1 MAKKIKA
8 VEKTL
13 PDKYDPSMCVQ
24 LTKKMAA
31 GLSDT
36 EVMAQWGISRSTFY
50 RWIKELP
57 ELKEAHETGK
67 VMFDAIHEDLGR
79 QGMMKQTDIDYQF
92 WRDLGKYRHGWSEKP
107 SASTTNT
114 QINIDTMNV
123 LNEQTNEELLAYI
136 KSQMEKMPELSNIIE
151 GELL

>member
-1 MAKKIKA
+1 MPLVKYTPKLC
-8 VEKTL
+8 VE
-13 PDKYDPSMCVQ
+13 

-50 RWIKELP
+50 RWIKEMP

-79 QGMMKQTDIDYQF
+79 QGMLKQTDIDYQF
-92 WRDLGKYRHGWSEKP
+92 WRDLGKYRHGWADKP
-107 SASTTNT
+107 STATTNT

-123 LNEQTNEELLAYI
+123 LNEQTNEELLMYI
-136 KSQMEKMPELSNIIE
+136 KAQMEKHPELTKVIE
-151 GELL
+151 HLDE

>member
-1 MAKKIKA
+1 MKYEPKCC
-8 VEKTL
+8 VE
-13 PDKYDPSMCVQ
+13 

-36 EVMAQWGISRSTFY
+36 EVMAQWGVSRSTFY
-50 RWIKELP
+50 RWLKEHT
-57 ELKEAHETGK
+57 ELKDAHETGK

-79 QGMMKQTDIDYQF
+79 QGMLKLADIDYQF

-107 SASTTNT
+107 STATTNT

-123 LNEQTNEELLAYI
+123 LSDQTNEELLMYI
-136 KSQMEKMPELSNIIE
+136 KSQMEKHPELSSVIE
-151 GELL
+151 GEIVD

>member
-1 MAKKIKA
+1 MSKELKERNKY
-8 VEKTL
+8 E
-13 PDKYDPSMCVQ
+13 DKRHCLD

-31 GLSDT
+31 GQSDT
-36 EVMAQWGISRSTFY
+36 EVMAQWGISRATFY
-50 RWIKELP
+50 RWLKEYP
-57 ELKEAHETGK
+57 ELKESHEIGK

-107 SASTTNT
+107 STATTNT

-123 LNEQTNEELLAYI
+123 LNEQTNEELLEYI
-136 KSQMEKMPELSNIIE
+136 KSQMERHPELGNVIE
-151 GELL
+151 HG

>member
-1 MAKKIKA
+1 MKYEPKCC
-8 VEKTL
+8 VE
-13 PDKYDPSMCVQ
+13 

-36 EVMAQWGISRSTFY
+36 EVMAQWGVSRSTFY
-50 RWIKELP
+50 RWLKEHT
-57 ELKEAHETGK
+57 ELKDAHETGK

-79 QGMMKQTDIDYQF
+79 QGMLKLADIDYQF

-107 SASTTNT
+107 STATTNT

-123 LNEQTNEELLAYI
+123 LSDQTNEELLMFI
-136 KSQMEKMPELSNIIE
+136 KSKMEEMPELLNIIDITNDQ
-151 GELL
+151 

>member
-1 MAKKIKA
+1 MAGIS
-8 VEKTL
+8 
-13 PDKYDPSMCVQ
+13 KYEPKLCVD

-36 EVMAQWGISRSTFY
+36 EVMAQWGISRGTFY
-50 RWIKELP
+50 RWIKEQP
-57 ELKEAHETGK
+57 ELKEAHDTGK

-79 QGMMKQTDIDYQF
+79 QGMLKQTDIDYQF

-114 QINIDTMNV
+114 QINIDTMNI
-123 LNEQTNEELLAYI
+123 LNEQTNEELLMYI
-136 KSQMEKMPELSNIIE
+136 KSQMERHPELLNVIE
-151 GELL
+151 HQE